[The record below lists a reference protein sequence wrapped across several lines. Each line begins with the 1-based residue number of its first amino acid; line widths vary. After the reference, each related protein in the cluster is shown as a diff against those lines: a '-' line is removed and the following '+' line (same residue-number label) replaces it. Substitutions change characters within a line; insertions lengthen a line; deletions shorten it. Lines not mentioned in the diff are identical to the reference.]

1 MKLKQLLRLQLTYYS
16 LGMLFNALS
25 LILIYQGGHALTPNE
40 PILGSIV
47 MSIYALFLIP
57 GFMGKLSIYRAL
69 MVLAIIML
77 GYGGVFNHINMI
89 RETPELYHSIVAGG
103 AGLMINVFGLVLN
116 IIAALGKFDY
126 TKSE

>member
-16 LGMLFNALS
+16 LGMLFNAVS

-69 MVLAIIML
+69 M
-77 GYGGVFNHINMI
+77 
-89 RETPELYHSIVAGG
+89 E
-103 AGLMINVFGLVLN
+103 
-116 IIAALGKFDY
+116 
-126 TKSE
+126 